1 MEHFEAA
8 IDRIIGGLEKKNRVF
23 IFLSYC
29 IFLLFSFSIY
39 FSHILHILFVYFQLQ
54 SMLFVTPFPSVKSD
68 FVPLFHIYC
77 SLDALIWSV
86 RVLIYSVFTYQKKN
100 MV

>member
-39 FSHILHILFVYFQLQ
+39 FSHILHILFVYFQY
-54 SMLFVTPFPSVKSD
+54 LFFSHT
-68 FVPLFHIYC
+68 
-77 SLDALIWSV
+77 A
-86 RVLIYSVFTYQKKN
+86 YSFCLLSATKYVVCNSFSFSEK
-100 MV
+100 